1 MVGVMAGSE
10 ARNKALNLLNAVKFP
25 PDLPSK
31 LENLGRLGE
40 VIVSRDPS
48 LLREFLPHVVEFQ
61 SDKASP
67 VRKFIAEI
75 IGEIGFKHMSFL
87 PELVPVL
94 ISLLNDATPAVARQA
109 VTSGAYLFQKTMG
122 YIAFRGLYSEEL
134 DNLLESSWTS
144 ITKLKEALYE
154 VAFQSNFW
162 LHVHK
167 PGNDGAR
174 ILAVRFVKST
184 ILLFTPDPNGSSQS
198 PPQIDADEK
207 NIEFNI
213 SWLRSGH
220 PLLTT
225 SDLALEASRN
235 LGLLLDMLRSPSLK
249 TLSNSVIVVL
259 INSLSDVAKKR
270 PAFYGR
276 ILPVILG
283 LDASVCTLNG
293 SRISGV
299 PNALKHAFLTCLKC
313 SHPGAIPWRDRLIE
327 ALKAM
332 DAGELADEALSQL
345 DKLSS
350 EVQPLQEAKGGVE
363 LADLPI
369 TDHGKKRSVTQDTDF
384 TATSDSLG
392 KRIRQAPPM
401 SQGQPTV
408 SVETNLRAPEDFVP
422 NGIKDTSTDE
432 VCGPVQQL
440 VAMFGALVAQGD
452 KATGS
457 LEILIGSISSDLLAE
472 VVIANMRHLPP
483 CRPNVEEEEETVSV
497 GFISSLVS
505 STLDIKPSSNTLEI
519 MTSVLGLRLP
529 ASCDSTVVHH
539 IEKSEVK
546 EATYTTSVPVKIA
559 GADMPV
565 VSHSPSVTGNFNIQ
579 PMINDVGPSEASIP
593 GLEGSA
599 PVVGSLENEQA
610 CYASTADSLG
620 THREDAASSGLSF
633 ANKVPSTATVSTDH
647 SEALSPRE
655 SAADT
660 SWISSAASTNVAFST
675 SLSLNKTA
683 PPTANLSEEQK
694 DELQKLA
701 YIRIINTYK
710 SVAITGGSDVHFSVL
725 AYIGSE
731 YPLELDAWGLLQKHI
746 LDDYLNHEGHEL
758 TLRVLYKL
766 FVEAEQEHD
775 FFASTTATS
784 AYETFLLTVA
794 ESLRDSFPASDKSLS
809 RLFGEAPYLPKPVFK
824 LLECLCSPGNNEIYS
839 KELKSGDRVTQGL
852 SAVWSLILLRPPIRD
867 VCLKIALQ
875 SAVHHLE
882 EVRMKAIRLVANKL
896 YPMSCISQTIEE
908 FASEKLLSAVNDLQ
922 TTLLGDG
929 NSSKNTDGQLAA
941 SDDVSEA
948 LVSEAQR
955 CMSLYFALCTKKH
968 SLLWQVFTV
977 YRSASEAA
985 KEAIRKQI
993 PILVRTIGSSAEL
1006 LSVISD
1012 LPAGSENLLM
1022 LVLHTLTDGAIPSP
1036 DLICAVKR
1044 LYESKLKDVAI
1055 LIPIL
1060 SSMPKDEILPI
1071 FPKLVGLPLD
1081 KFRAVL
1087 NCILKGPSPVLS
1099 PAEVLIAI
1107 HGIDPDKD
1115 GIALK
1120 KVTDACSACF
1130 ERQADFTQQV
1140 LAKVLNQLVEQ
1151 IPLPLL
1157 FMRTVIQSIGACPSL
1172 VDFVMDILLRLVNKQ
1187 IWKFPKL
1194 WVGFL
1199 KCALQTQP
1207 QSFGVLLQLP
1217 AAQLENAL
1225 NRSPP
1230 LRVPLVAHASQPNI
1244 CSSLPR
1250 STLVVLGLA
1259 SDSQPTSQAQS
1270 VQQTSEHGNAGGTF
1284 ATETTQ
1290 ESSAAG

>member
-1 MVGVMAGSE
+1 MVGVMAGSNP
-10 ARNKALNLLNAVKFP
+10 RDKAFNLLNAAKFP
-25 PDLPSK
+25 PNLHSK

-40 VIVSRDPS
+40 VIVSKDPS
-48 LLREFLPHVVEFQ
+48 LLQEFLPHIVGFQ

-94 ISLLNDATPAVARQA
+94 ISLLKDATPAVARQA
-109 VTSGAYLFQKTMG
+109 VNSGAYLFQKIMG
-122 YIAFRGLYSEEL
+122 YVAVRGVYSEEL
-134 DNLLESSWTS
+134 DSLLESSWTW

-154 VAFQSNFW
+154 VASQ
-162 LHVHK
+162 

-174 ILAVRFVKST
+174 ILAIRFVKSI
-184 ILLFTPDPNGSSQS
+184 ILLFTPDPNGSLQP

-207 NIEFNI
+207 DIQFNI
-213 SWLRSGH
+213 SWLHSRH
-220 PLLTT
+220 PVLTT
-225 SDLALEASRN
+225 SDLAVEASRN

-276 ILPVILG
+276 VLPVILG
-283 LDASVCTLNG
+283 LDASICTVNG
-293 SRISGV
+293 SQISGV
-299 PNALKHAFLTCLKC
+299 PSALKNAFLTCLKC
-313 SHPGAIPWRDRLIE
+313 SHTGAIPWRDRLVE
-327 ALKAM
+327 ALKSM

-345 DKLSS
+345 DKFSS
-350 EVQPLQEAKGGVE
+350 EEAKGGVQ
-363 LADLPI
+363 LAELPI
-369 TDHGKKRSVTQDTDF
+369 TDHGRKRSATQETDF
-384 TATSDSLG
+384 ITTSDSFG
-392 KRIRQAPPM
+392 KRMRQSPSS
-401 SQGQPTV
+401 SQGQSRELVEINVGAPDALV
-408 SVETNLRAPEDFVP
+408 S
-422 NGIKDTSTDE
+422 NGTRNTGTDGPG
-432 VCGPVQQL
+432 GPVQQL

-472 VVIANMRHLPP
+472 VVIANMHHLPP
-483 CRPNVEEEEETVSV
+483 CRPNVEEEEETVSI

-505 STLDIKPSSNTLEI
+505 STLDTKPSSNALEN
-519 MTSVLGLRLP
+519 MTSILGSSLP
-529 ASCDSTVVHH
+529 ASCDSAVVHH
-539 IEKSEVK
+539 VEKSEVK
-546 EATYTTSVPVKIA
+546 EATDTTSVLVKIA
-559 GADMPV
+559 DADMPAAV
-565 VSHSPSVTGNFNIQ
+565 VSHSPSVTGNFTTQ
-579 PMINDVGPSEASIP
+579 PVINDVGPSEASIP
-593 GLEGSA
+593 GLEGST
-599 PVVGSLENEQA
+599 PVVASLENEQA
-610 CYASTADSLG
+610 CYASTADSIG
-620 THREDAASSGLSF
+620 THREDAVNSGLSF
-633 ANKVPSTATVSTDH
+633 AHKISPTAIVSTDN

-655 SAADT
+655 SAANT
-660 SWISSAASTNVAFST
+660 SFISSAASTHVALST

-683 PPTANLSEEQK
+683 PPVVNLSEEQK
-694 DELQKLA
+694 DQLQKLA

-710 SVAITGGSDVHFSVL
+710 NVAMTGGSDIRVSVL

-731 YPLELDAWGLLQKHI
+731 YPLELDAWGSLQKHI
-746 LDDYLNHEGHEL
+746 LADYLNHEGHEL
-758 TLRVLYKL
+758 TLRVLYRL

-794 ESLRDSFPASDKSLS
+794 EALRDSFPASDKSLS
-809 RLFGEAPYLPKPVFK
+809 RLFGEAPYLPKPAFK
-824 LLECLCSPGNNEIYS
+824 LLECLCCPGNSEICS

-875 SAVHHLE
+875 SAIHHLE

-896 YPMSCISQTIEE
+896 FPMSSISQAIEE
-908 FASEKLLSAVNDLQ
+908 FASEKLLSAVNELQ
-922 TTLLGDG
+922 TAPLGDG
-929 NSSKNTDGQLAA
+929 NPSKNMDGQLAA
-941 SDDVSEA
+941 SEDAPEA

-1006 LSVISD
+1006 LSIISD

-1022 LVLHTLTDGAIPSP
+1022 MVLHTLTDGAIPSP
-1036 DLICAVKR
+1036 ELICAVKR

-1055 LIPIL
+1055 LVPIL
-1060 SSMPKDEILPI
+1060 SSMTKDEVLPI
-1071 FPKLVGLPLD
+1071 FSKLVDLPLD
-1081 KFRAVL
+1081 KFRTAL
-1087 NCILKGPSPVLS
+1087 NHMLKGPSPVLS

-1107 HGIDPDKD
+1107 HGIDPEKD

-1120 KVTDACSACF
+1120 KVTDACTACF
-1130 ERQADFTQQV
+1130 ECRADFTQQV

-1157 FMRTVIQSIGACPSL
+1157 FMRTVIQSVGAFPSL

-1230 LRVPLVAHASQPNI
+1230 LKAPLVAHASQPNI

-1259 SDSQPTSQAQS
+1259 SDSQSTSQAQS
-1270 VQQTSEHGNAGGTF
+1270 AQKTSEHGNAGGT
-1284 ATETTQ
+1284 AVTETTQ